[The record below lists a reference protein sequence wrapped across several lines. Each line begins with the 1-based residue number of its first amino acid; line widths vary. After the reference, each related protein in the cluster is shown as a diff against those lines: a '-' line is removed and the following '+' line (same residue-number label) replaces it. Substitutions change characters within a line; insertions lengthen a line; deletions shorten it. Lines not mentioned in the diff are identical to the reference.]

1 MRPFTTAA
9 ALSVGLVLLSGCASI
24 AARTQGR
31 ATRVYPGVR
40 GDAYYLAHPSKA
52 DFPWLQWMNVI
63 DLPFSAV
70 LDTLL
75 WPCDACRLSRQS
87 APPPEEK

>member
-1 MRPFTTAA
+1 MRPFSTVA
-9 ALSVGLVLLSGCASI
+9 ALSISLVFLTGCASI

-40 GDAYYLAHPSKA
+40 NDAYYLAHPSKA
-52 DFPWLQWMNVI
+52 DFPWLQWMNVF

-75 WPCDACRLSRQS
+75 LPCDACRLSPKS
-87 APPPEEK
+87 TPPEEK